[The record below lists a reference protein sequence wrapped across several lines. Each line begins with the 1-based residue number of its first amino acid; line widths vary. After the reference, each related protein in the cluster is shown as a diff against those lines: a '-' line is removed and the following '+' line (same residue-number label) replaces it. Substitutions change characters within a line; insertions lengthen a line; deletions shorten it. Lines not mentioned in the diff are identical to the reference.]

1 MTPFEKK
8 AILFVLVF
16 MTLGYCANW
25 LQNQQTNDL
34 IVTAM
39 EYSSSEIQ
47 SSSSEIKPS
56 VAALP
61 QKSQAQNL
69 VGKINVNMA
78 TARELEKIPGIG
90 PKTAIKIIQFRKTS
104 PFRSPRDLKKV
115 KGIGDKKLKK
125 MRSHITF

>member
-1 MTPFEKK
+1 
-8 AILFVLVF
+8 

-34 IVTAM
+34 IVTTM
-39 EYSSSEIQ
+39 DYSSPEIQ

-56 VAALP
+56 AAALP
-61 QKSQAQNL
+61 KKIQAQKL
-69 VGKINVNMA
+69 GGKINLNMA

-90 PKTAIKIIQFRKTS
+90 PKTAIKIIQFRKKN

-115 KGIGDKKLKK
+115 RGIGDKKLKK
-125 MRSHITF
+125 MLSHITF